1 MPEIRSISPAEAM
14 ARMRMTRVQ
23 MIRMIRDALPLAR
36 DPYAV
41 FHLDGGV
48 VVTTVT
54 DGPPPH
60 REF

>member
-1 MPEIRSISPAEAM
+1 M
-14 ARMRMTRVQ
+14 ARLRMTRAQLV
-23 MIRMIRDALPLAR
+23 RHIRDALPLAR
-36 DPYAV
+36 DPYAT
-41 FHLDGGV
+41 FQLDGRV